1 MTTLK
6 NQREYSV
13 KKFGEY
19 QIKITGE
26 KRHSVIKF
34 LEQNQVKK
42 LSSVQNFKKSQS
54 SEGLKK
60 IPVQ

>member
-1 MTTLK
+1 
-6 NQREYSV
+6 
-13 KKFGEY
+13 
-19 QIKITGE
+19 
-26 KRHSVIKF
+26 